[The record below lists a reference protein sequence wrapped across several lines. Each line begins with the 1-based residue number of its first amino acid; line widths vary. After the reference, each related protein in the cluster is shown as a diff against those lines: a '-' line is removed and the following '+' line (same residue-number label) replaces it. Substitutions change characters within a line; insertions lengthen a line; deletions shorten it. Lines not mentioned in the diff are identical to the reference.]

1 MKGKKL
7 DNLKLNNDQKTNKNF
22 MYRDLRRSNCYN
34 VEFSGSNFNF
44 TSLRGAHFKSCDF
57 FDCEFKWAE
66 FIGSNFKKSKF
77 KKSTFQNAIFEGVN
91 LDGTDFQDATFE
103 NVIFVDTDITKAKNL
118 VLPQDTK
125 IYENMPELEISE
137 DLEKVVLA
145 AMENEYIKKS
155 RALDTKEGKI
165 NPISMEI
172 LLNEFAE
179 KVLIRG
185 LKLMATRID
194 KEFYTLSYIVKT
206 IKGYAKEG
214 IL

>member
-34 VEFSGSNFNF
+34 VEFSGSNFSF
-44 TSLRGAHFKSCDF
+44 TSMRGAHFKGCDF

-66 FIGSNFKKSKF
+66 FIGSNCKKSKF
-77 KKSTFQNAIFEGVN
+77 KKSIFQNAIFEGVN
-91 LDGTDFQDATFE
+91 LDGTDFQDAKFE

-118 VLPQDTK
+118 VLPEGTK
-125 IYENMPELEISE
+125 IFETMPELEISS
-137 DLEKVVLA
+137 DLEKAVTI
-145 AMENEYIKKS
+145 AMENDYIKKS
-155 RALDTKEGKI
+155 RALDTKDGGI
-165 NPISMEI
+165 NPISIMI
-172 LLNEFAE
+172 LLDEFTE
-179 KVLIRG
+179 KTLISG

-194 KEFYTLSYIVKT
+194 KEFYTLSYIVKI
-206 IKGYAKEG
+206 IKGYGKEG